1 MLTSLF
7 IRQIALIDQLELDF
21 TAGMTALTGE
31 TGAGKSILID
41 AIGLLLGDRANM
53 NLLRSGCDQGEVSG
67 EFQLPVGSPAVRW
80 LGEQELDEAPE
91 GKTVPLIVR
100 RLLSRDG
107 RSKAWIN
114 GRPVP
119 GQTLKGLGQH
129 LIDIHGQHQNQRLMQ
144 PRTQLALLDHF
155 CGLDDQV
162 AELSH
167 LSGLIQADEE
177 QLARHRA
184 EQHSRADRLAF
195 LQFQLEEIEQ
205 IDPQPD
211 EFNLLHTELKRLSRL
226 DEWRQVLAEQTGFLF
241 DEDGNV
247 HDRISAAEQALSRI
261 VELDESLGPV
271 IEVLQSIE
279 IQIAEAVDTLRD
291 RLESAEADP
300 ERLATIESRL
310 EDLHELVRKH
320 RIAPEMLE
328 QHIADLREEHERL
341 EQAGSSLG
349 EVESR
354 LAENCAA
361 YDVLAA
367 NVSAKRKAGA
377 KKLAERLKDSI
388 RELGMPNGEF
398 VVQLTHS
405 ETLEERRGEHG
416 IDEVSFLISAN
427 RGQPVAP
434 LNQIASGGELARVS
448 LALKTLTAGDDP
460 VGTFVFDEV
469 DTGIGGATA
478 AIVGAHLRALGESR
492 QVLCVTHLPQVAAH
506 GHHQAR
512 IEKEELA
519 DSTRTWVRALDPDQ
533 RIEELAR
540 MLGGREITEQTRAHA
555 RELLE
560 EPLWKPRHHPT

>member
-162 AELSH
+162 AELRH

-195 LQFQLEEIEQ
+195 LQFQLEEIER

-291 RLESAEADP
+291 RLESAQADP
-300 ERLATIESRL
+300 ERLATVESRL

-361 YDVLAA
+361 Y
-367 NVSAKRKAGA
+367 
-377 KKLAERLKDSI
+377 
-388 RELGMPNGEF
+388 
-398 VVQLTHS
+398 
-405 ETLEERRGEHG
+405 
-416 IDEVSFLISAN
+416 
-427 RGQPVAP
+427 
-434 LNQIASGGELARVS
+434 
-448 LALKTLTAGDDP
+448 
-460 VGTFVFDEV
+460 
-469 DTGIGGATA
+469 
-478 AIVGAHLRALGESR
+478 
-492 QVLCVTHLPQVAAH
+492 
-506 GHHQAR
+506 
-512 IEKEELA
+512 
-519 DSTRTWVRALDPDQ
+519 
-533 RIEELAR
+533 
-540 MLGGREITEQTRAHA
+540 
-555 RELLE
+555 
-560 EPLWKPRHHPT
+560 